1 MSDFFLTAIRCRH
14 QHTTKK
20 EYRDARRRS
29 GEAVWSCRQGTATR
43 GPCRCPAR
51 TFLLTSLVL
60 RNLLPIRLVMVPA
73 SPSRRICTRFD
84 IASIYAWRPLLSM
97 RIRSSSSPQLV
108 LRPAAMPNPRR
119 SRAQKTGGRPVMCE
133 KGVRCA
139 PRLN

>member
-1 MSDFFLTAIRCRH
+1 MSDFFLTAIRCRLRL
-14 QHTTKK
+14 TSTKK

-60 RNLLPIRLVMVPA
+60 RNLLPIRLGMVPA

-84 IASIYAWRPLLSM
+84 IRMETTALHAYCIT
-97 RIRSSSSPQLV
+97 IRSSSPPQLV
-108 LRPAAMPNPRR
+108 LRPAAMPNPRL
-119 SRAQKTGGRPVMCE
+119 SRAQKTGAPTWCE
-133 KGVRCA
+133 KGYAMCPA
-139 PRLN
+139 